1 MKTTAVKLIWA
12 SIMIGCNSKSNKVET
27 DSSKNKQFIS
37 MDSIEKRLNTIPD
50 NFKPIKQISYKYLK
64 FGGTIEE
71 NSIMI
76 YNQKWIAPLKYGIK
90 IFGQTPIEFIKKFEK
105 SNNTK
110 IPLIYKEFL
119 REVNGCFIFDF
130 ALFGLTPSIYT
141 TGLLD
146 RSKVQCFD
154 LGTANRNWIAE
165 YDIDEKLFHF
175 GGRAYSY
182 DENIGYFMDST
193 GIIKSIRTNGQLIK
207 EWTDFTEFLSEEIE
221 AAAKMMIDELPKEEK
236 EKL

>member
-1 MKTTAVKLIWA
+1 MRTTTVILIWVLFV
-12 SIMIGCNSKSNKVET
+12 IGCNFQSNNKKT
-27 DSSKNKQFIS
+27 DFSKNEQIIY
-37 MDSIEKRLNTIPD
+37 MDSLEKRLNTISD
-50 NFKPIKQISYKYLK
+50 NFKPIKQISLKYLK
-64 FGGTIEE
+64 FGGSNEE
-71 NSIMI
+71 NNILI
-76 YNQKWIAPLKYGIK
+76 YNQKWIAPLKYGIRL
-90 IFGQTPIEFIKKFEK
+90 FENTPDEFITKFEK
-105 SNNTK
+105 DNNVK
-110 IPLIYKEFL
+110 IPVIYKDFL
-119 REVNGCFIFDF
+119 REFNGCFIFDF
-130 ALFGLTPSIYT
+130 DLFGLTPSIYT

-193 GIIKSIRTNGQLIK
+193 GIIKSIRTNGQIIK
-207 EWTDFTEFLSEEIE
+207 EWTDFSKFLSEEIE
-221 AAAKMMIDELPKEEK
+221 AAERMMIDELPKDEK

>member
-1 MKTTAVKLIWA
+1 
-12 SIMIGCNSKSNKVET
+12 
-27 DSSKNKQFIS
+27 
-37 MDSIEKRLNTIPD
+37 MDSIKKILNTISD
-50 NFKPIKQISYKYLK
+50 NFKPIKHISNKYIK
-64 FGGTIEE
+64 FGGSIEE
-71 NSIMI
+71 NNLII
-76 YNQKWIAPLKYGIK
+76 YNQKWIAPLKYGIRL
-90 IFGQTPIEFIKKFEK
+90 FENAPVGFITKFEK
-105 SNNTK
+105 DNNTK

-130 ALFGLTPSIYT
+130 DLFGLTPSIYT
-141 TGLLD
+141 TGLLN

-154 LGTANRNWIAE
+154 LGTANRNGIAE

-193 GIIKSIRTNGQLIK
+193 GIIKSIRKNGQIIK
-207 EWTDFTEFLSEEIE
+207 EWTDFSEFLSEEIE
-221 AAAKMMIDELPKEEK
+221 AAEKMMIDELPKDEK